1 MKATPSLACSN
12 RFSVLEI
19 DNDDNSEPIPT
30 VKAVP
35 EPPEPPERLFP
46 RKKWEKTRLP
56 RYFVISSSD
65 EPSSSNSLDLDVE
78 LRTTDTGVEIRTRA
92 LVDSGATGSFID
104 RDFVTRNGIAT
115 KRLSRSV
122 PVLNVDGT
130 PNEAGA
136 ITEVVDVTLRYRRHA
151 ERILLAVTGLGK
163 KNLILGYSWLKEHNP
178 EVDWQTRE
186 VKLSRCPRRC
196 EECRNEL
203 KPNPRPPSSQ
213 RFGSLSGHKVSYPSL
228 RQMLAQLP
236 RKLPESPD
244 ADTEDSDE
252 DISEHIVPENPPEVE
267 EGDRVFVV
275 NYRATPAEVIN
286 ATSTISQRIAE
297 GFARNQP
304 ASKASLEDLVPSYA
318 LAFRDVFEKES
329 FDSLPD
335 HREWDHAIEL
345 TGEAKSIHRKL
356 YPLSPVEQSEL
367 DKFLEENLSSGR
379 IRPSKSPM
387 AAPFFFVKKKDGSLR
402 PVQDYR
408 YLNSIT
414 VKNKYPLPLVDDLIH
429 QLKGARFFT
438 KLDVRWGYNNIRI
451 RPGDEWKAAFRT
463 NRGMFEP
470 LVMFFGL
477 TNSPATFQTMM
488 NDIFADLI
496 RDGNVC
502 IYMDD
507 ILIFGQTREEV
518 RRITKAVL
526 ARLREHRLYLKA
538 EKCEFEKEQIEYL
551 GLIISHNS
559 VSMDPAKVA
568 AVVDWPTP
576 KNVRDVQS
584 FLGFANFYRHFIEGF
599 SRDARALF
607 DLTKKDTPFAWTPEC
622 ASAFA
627 ALKERIISAPVLT
640 LPNDRQPFRIKADSS
655 DFASGGVLQQL
666 SEDDGKWHPVAFLSK
681 SLSAVERN

>member
-1 MKATPSLACSN
+1 MKVTPSLACRN
-12 RFSVLEI
+12 RFSVLQV

-35 EPPEPPERLFP
+35 ITPEPPERLFP
-46 RKKWEKTRLP
+46 RRKWEKTRLP
-56 RYFVISSSD
+56 RHFVISSS
-65 EPSSSNSLDLDVE
+65 ETPSPNSIDLDIE
-78 LRTTDTGVEIRTRA
+78 LRTTDTGAEIRTKA

-104 RDFVTRNGIAT
+104 RDFVARNGIAT
-115 KRLSRSV
+115 KRLSRPV

-130 PNEAGA
+130 PNLAGQ
-136 ITEVVDVTLRYRRHA
+136 ITEVVDLTLRYRRHA

-163 KNLILGYSWLKEHNP
+163 KTVVLGYSWLKEHNP

-196 EECRNEL
+196 EECRSEL
-203 KPNPRPPSSQ
+203 KTPPKPTPSSQ
-213 RFGSLSGHKVSYPSL
+213 RFGNLSGHKVSYPSL

-236 RKLPESPD
+236 RKFPESPD
-244 ADTEDSDE
+244 ADTEDLEE
-252 DISEHIVPENPPEVE
+252 DIPEPDVSDDPPEVE

-275 NYRATPAEVIN
+275 NYRATPAEIIN

-304 ASKASLEDLVPSYA
+304 APKASLEDLVPSYA

-356 YPLSPVEQSEL
+356 YPLSPAEQAEL

-451 RPGDEWKAAFRT
+451 RPGDEWKAAF
-463 NRGMFEP
+463 
-470 LVMFFGL
+470 
-477 TNSPATFQTMM
+477 
-488 NDIFADLI
+488 
-496 RDGNVC
+496 
-502 IYMDD
+502 
-507 ILIFGQTREEV
+507 
-518 RRITKAVL
+518 
-526 ARLREHRLYLKA
+526 
-538 EKCEFEKEQIEYL
+538 
-551 GLIISHNS
+551 
-559 VSMDPAKVA
+559 
-568 AVVDWPTP
+568 
-576 KNVRDVQS
+576 
-584 FLGFANFYRHFIEGF
+584 
-599 SRDARALF
+599 
-607 DLTKKDTPFAWTPEC
+607 
-622 ASAFA
+622 
-627 ALKERIISAPVLT
+627 
-640 LPNDRQPFRIKADSS
+640 
-655 DFASGGVLQQL
+655 
-666 SEDDGKWHPVAFLSK
+666 
-681 SLSAVERN
+681 